1 MEYIFVAAAGALV
14 GWALHAMG
22 EMASNRARRRYLDDL
37 DGALMTREELLA
49 SNHKRHTGGWNG

>member
-1 MEYIFVAAAGALV
+1 
-14 GWALHAMG
+14 MG